1 MLKTSLVHLHTVAN
15 DNPIIIYE
23 TERHLDDLELFI
35 MHVARTLLSCAYLAI
50 HVDGC
55 DSNVLSIPLLG
66 HREERSFLYRLA
78 YGAYDQAVDV
88 RETTVAPRG
97 L

>member
-1 MLKTSLVHLHTVAN
+1 MLKTSLVHLHTVAK
-15 DNPIIIYE
+15 DNLIILYE
-23 TERHLDDLELFI
+23 HERHPDDLERHLDDLELFI

-66 HREERSFLYRLA
+66 HREERSLIPLWTSML
-78 YGAYDQAVDV
+78 GI
-88 RETTVAPRG
+88 
-97 L
+97 